1 MPAMAIPGTPGSP
14 GTPSPAGSRGPAGS
28 PTSRPVAPSAPST
41 GDWPKQ
47 ATDSIIRLVDNVRD
61 RTTGPAVTAARALVY
76 GSIIAILGLPLFILT
91 LIGSMRLFEHLLLK
105 IGEWQQ
111 WAWMTDP
118 MWFVY
123 EVFGTSFLIVGL
135 VLWAKA
141 RKPPAVPS

>member
-14 GTPSPAGSRGPAGS
+14 GTTGGIGS
-28 PTSRPVAPSAPST
+28 PSSPSRPTPPSAPTS
-41 GDWPKQ
+41 GDWPRQ

-61 RTTGPAVTAARALVY
+61 RTSGPAVTAARAVVY

-91 LIGSMRLFEHLLLK
+91 LVGAMRLFEHGLLK

-111 WAWMTDP
+111 WTWMTDP

-123 EVFGTSFLIVGL
+123 EVFGTSFVIVGV
-135 VLWAKA
+135 VLWGKA
-141 RKPPAVPS
+141 RKSPAVD